1 MVHLTI
7 LLSICFIVQTLGY
20 VLLKRNIL
28 SKTDNLDIGELKR
41 VVRKSAGYIV
51 LGLVIQLIVIVS
63 QIFVYLLFV
72 RNLD

>member
-20 VLLKRNIL
+20 VLLKRKIL

-41 VVRKSAGYIV
+41 VVKKSAGYIV
-51 LGLVIQLIVIVS
+51 LGLVIQLIVIIS